1 MTSNTVY
8 HMDDKDSGPFL
19 LRVCGTN
26 DYISTIMTDSI
37 TTTKGMDSKAA
48 LMFSTIEEA
57 LEVADQVWEIEDRRI
72 SIEPMRIF

>member
-1 MTSNTVY
+1 
-8 HMDDKDSGPFL
+8 MDDKDSGPFL